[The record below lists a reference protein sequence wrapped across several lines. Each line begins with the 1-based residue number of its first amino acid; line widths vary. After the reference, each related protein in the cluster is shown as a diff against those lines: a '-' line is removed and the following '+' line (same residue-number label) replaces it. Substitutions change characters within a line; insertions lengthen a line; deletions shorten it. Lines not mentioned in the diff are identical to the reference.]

1 MRFTAIILAL
11 LLSAPTMAHQLKA
24 SVTTVLF
31 NKRTN
36 NIELMHRFY
45 LHDTEHAVEHLFDGN
60 ADILSNKEDQKRF
73 ADYVESHIALQTLGG
88 KPLELKDVGAQVDG
102 KFFWVYQ
109 EVTIPEGIHGIRMSN
124 GALRDLWPAHP
135 AQGQSSV
142 QQWQAAAEQQAI
154 ALEVSLAKP
163 GSSPLEQGNPCRIRR
178 YRAL

>member
-88 KPLELKDVGAQVDG
+88 KPLELNRQDSTFMNHQ
-102 KFFWVYQ
+102 
-109 EVTIPEGIHGIRMSN
+109 GIIYTTHQSITESIQ
-124 GALRDLWPAHP
+124 ALFKNL
-135 AQGQSSV
+135 
-142 QQWQAAAEQQAI
+142 
-154 ALEVSLAKP
+154 
-163 GSSPLEQGNPCRIRR
+163 
-178 YRAL
+178 

>member
-73 ADYVESHIALQTLGG
+73 MKKPHGSPVSRQSHSLLNLIAF
-88 KPLELKDVGAQVDG
+88 D
-102 KFFWVYQ
+102 FFGQNDPYAQ
-109 EVTIPEGIHGIRMSN
+109 EV
-124 GALRDLWPAHP
+124 LLLLDLSWLTKPCHAIAGFTTP
-135 AQGQSSV
+135 
-142 QQWQAAAEQQAI
+142 AAATKDETI
-154 ALEVSLAKP
+154 VFCLSKEWVFTT
-163 GSSPLEQGNPCRIRR
+163 G
-178 YRAL
+178 

>member
-124 GALRDLWPAHP
+124 GALRDLWPAQVNMVNIEGKGKVKTLTFSQDDTWLE
-135 AQGQSSV
+135 ARFESV
-142 QQWQAAAEQQAI
+142 
-154 ALEVSLAKP
+154 
-163 GSSPLEQGNPCRIRR
+163 NPE
-178 YRAL
+178 